1 MIAEAIEETG
11 AVSEEETVVATVE
24 DLEVVI
30 DHPATVN
37 LRRTRDSTISHDLVV
52 EMKVQ
57 RKCFQQS
64 VQNVDVHAKSHS
76 DQTVRNRYFVMTVS
90 VHRKSLS
97 QETLHQNLD
106 LISRDSIE
114 MIAHSEISAQQHV
127 Q

>member
-1 MIAEAIEETG
+1 VIAEAIEETEE
-11 AVSEEETVVATVE
+11 VSEEETVVATEE
-24 DLEVVI
+24 DLEVVT

-76 DQTVRNRYFVMTVS
+76 DQTARNQYFVMTVS

-97 QETLHQNLD
+97 QETLLQSHVLT
-106 LISRDSIE
+106 SRDLIE
-114 MIAHSEISAQQHV
+114 MIAHSEISAQQCA